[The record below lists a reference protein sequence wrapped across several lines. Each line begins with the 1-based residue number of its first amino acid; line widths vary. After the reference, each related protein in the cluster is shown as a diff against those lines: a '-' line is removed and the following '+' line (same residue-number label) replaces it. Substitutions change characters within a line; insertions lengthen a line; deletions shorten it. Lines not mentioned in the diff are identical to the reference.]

1 MIICLGENIRMLRTE
16 KGLTQ
21 EQLGYELGVS
31 GQAVS
36 RWENGAT
43 YPDISMLP
51 LIADYFSVSLDDLMG
66 RGKELSG
73 EERDAFFKKMYALMD
88 AGSYDEV
95 IQAYNQMLHK
105 HSNDPYLLHGKA
117 WVLYSQFKKS
127 GEMEIAREI
136 ISLCNKINCANKPDM
151 QCGASALLVR
161 VYTKIG
167 ETEKAIKLVNA
178 LPSFEVGRELLLA
191 ECLPENEQ
199 AEYYHYLIE
208 RLDGKIA
215 IYRKQMANANQS

>member
-66 RGKELSG
+66 RGKELSA
-73 EERDAFFKKMYALMD
+73 EERDAFFKKMDVVLFLC
-88 AGSYDEV
+88 GCRHSPLV
-95 IQAYNQMLHK
+95 IPADL
-105 HSNDPYLLHGKA
+105 G
-117 WVLYSQFKKS
+117 
-127 GEMEIAREI
+127 
-136 ISLCNKINCANKPDM
+136 
-151 QCGASALLVR
+151 
-161 VYTKIG
+161 
-167 ETEKAIKLVNA
+167 
-178 LPSFEVGRELLLA
+178 LLA
-191 ECLPENEQ
+191 VKGDRVSDK
-199 AEYYHYLIE
+199 HYSCA
-208 RLDGKIA
+208 RAFKGVKFYVA
-215 IYRKQMANANQS
+215 